1 MYGNAQN
8 YNTDFFSLHPQ
19 GDAGLSGQPGAPGK
33 EGKRVSEWEQ
43 AAACVGQTRRVC
55 VCVTDVTA
63 NIKERHANSWKD
75 WRGLCGLA
83 LGKC

>member
-19 GDAGLSGQPGAPGK
+19 GDAGLPGQPGAPGM
-33 EGKRVSEWEQ
+33 EGKRVSEREQ

-55 VCVTDVTA
+55 VTDVTA
-63 NIKERHANSWKD
+63 KIWQQILKNDTPTA
-75 WRGLCGLA
+75 
-83 LGKC
+83 GKIGEVCVAWP